1 MMELLRD
8 PEFWVAVGTAIF
20 IAILIWKRVPQMTA
34 NSLDSRATAIAR
46 EIEEAQR
53 LRSEA
58 EALLAQYRQKQA
70 AAETEAQSILAEAR
84 AEAERFGKEARAT
97 AAAQIA
103 RRAKQ
108 AEEKIAQAEAHALAD
123 IRAAAADA
131 AVAAAEKIIIGGL
144 DQKEAANLVRR
155 SLTEIP
161 ERLQ

>member
-1 MMELLRD
+1 VNAVAHLAEL
-8 PEFWVAVGTAIF
+8 
-20 IAILIWKRVPQMTA
+20 A
-34 NSLDSRATAIAR
+34 NHHPDIDIRYTNVTLSLVTHDQGGITDKDVNLAR

-84 AEAERFGKEARAT
+84 AEAERFGKEARAA

-131 AVAAAEKIIIGGL
+131 AVAAAEKIIIGRL

>member
-1 MMELLRD
+1 MSGLFND

-20 IAILIWKRVPQMTA
+20 LAVLIWKRVPQATA
-34 NSLDSRATAIAR
+34 NSLDSRAASIAR

-70 AAETEAQSILAEAR
+70 AAETEAQQILAEAR
-84 AEAERFGKEARAT
+84 AEAERFAKEARST

-108 AEEKIAQAEAHALAD
+108 AEDKIAQAEAHALAD

-131 AVAAAEKIIIGGL
+131 AVTAAERMITARL
-144 DQKEAANLVRR
+144 DAKSAADLVKR
-155 SLTEIP
+155 SLDEIP
-161 ERLQ
+161 SRLQ

>member
-1 MMELLRD
+1 MMGLLRD

-20 IAILIWKRVPQMTA
+20 LAILIWKRVPQMTA

-84 AEAERFGKEARAT
+84 AEAERFGREARAS
-97 AAAQIA
+97 AVAQIA

-131 AVAAAEKIIIGGL
+131 AVAAAEKIIAGRL
-144 DQKEAANLVRR
+144 DQTEAANLVRR
-155 SLTEIP
+155 SLAEIP
-161 ERLQ
+161 EHLQ